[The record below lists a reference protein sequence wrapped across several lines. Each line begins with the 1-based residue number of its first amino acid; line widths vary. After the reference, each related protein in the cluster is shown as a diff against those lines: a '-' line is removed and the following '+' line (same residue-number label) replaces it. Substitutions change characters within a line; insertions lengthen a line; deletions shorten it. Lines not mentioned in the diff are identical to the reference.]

1 MILIWFQLDWI
12 KIIQSFYLKLVQKV
26 SFFVTHT
33 LRYAANDVLTA
44 MAILFKMIIEQQGV
58 CDYEA
63 LLEETYDVCLQHKD
77 IPFKGKEIFFKFLM
91 VNFSKIAI

>member
-1 MILIWFQLDWI
+1 M
-12 KIIQSFYLKLVQKV
+12 VQKV

-44 MAILFKMIIEQQGV
+44 MAILFKMIIEHQGV

-63 LLEETYDVCLQHKD
+63 LLEKTYDVCSQHKD
-77 IPFKGKEIFFKFLM
+77 IPFKGKGIFFNM
-91 VNFSKIAI
+91 VMNNLHK